1 MLSGRSPKR
10 QMQDEGSPAYG
21 PPILVIQLSH
31 MKTTVEIAPALLAQA
46 KKLAAQ
52 RQTTLRALI
61 EAGLRHVLATERE
74 PRTRYTL
81 PDARVNGQGVQP
93 GIREGDWEQIRTIIY
108 EGRGA

>member
-1 MLSGRSPKR
+1 M
-10 QMQDEGSPAYG
+10 
-21 PPILVIQLSH
+21 IQSSH
-31 MKTTVEIAPALLAQA
+31 MKTTVEIAPALLARA

-61 EAGLRHVLATERE
+61 EAGLRHVLANEGENRA
-74 PRTRYTL
+74 PYRM

-93 GIREGDWEQIRTIIY
+93 GIREGDWEQMRTFIY

>member
-1 MLSGRSPKR
+1 
-10 QMQDEGSPAYG
+10 
-21 PPILVIQLSH
+21 

>member
-1 MLSGRSPKR
+1 
-10 QMQDEGSPAYG
+10 
-21 PPILVIQLSH
+21 
-31 MKTTVEIAPALLAQA
+31 MKTTVEIAPALLARA

-61 EAGLRHVLATERE
+61 EAGLRHVLANEGGENRA
-74 PRTRYTL
+74 PYRL

-93 GIREGDWEQIRTIIY
+93 GIREGDWEQMRSLIY

>member
-1 MLSGRSPKR
+1 M
-10 QMQDEGSPAYG
+10 
-21 PPILVIQLSH
+21 IQSSY
-31 MKTTVEIAPALLAQA
+31 MKTTVEIAPALLARA

-61 EAGLRHVLATERE
+61 EAGLRHVLATESE
-74 PRTRYTL
+74 PKTAYSL

-93 GIREGDWEQIRTIIY
+93 GIREGDWEQIRAIIY